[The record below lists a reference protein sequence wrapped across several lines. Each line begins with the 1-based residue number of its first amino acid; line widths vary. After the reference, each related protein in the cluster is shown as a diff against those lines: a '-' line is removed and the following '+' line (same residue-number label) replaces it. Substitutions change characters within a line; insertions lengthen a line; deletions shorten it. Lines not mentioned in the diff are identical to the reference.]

1 MEEDRRASALPKAAQ
16 LTNRI
21 NYCNFCNDRIYR
33 TMPLSSVEQKFVL
46 HWGEMGTR
54 WGINRTVAQV
64 HALLFLSP
72 KPLHA
77 EEIATTLA
85 VARSN
90 VSNSLRELQGWGVI
104 RVMHILGDRR
114 DHFESVKDVWEIF
127 RIVAE
132 ERKRREI
139 DPTLRVL
146 QECVGEVKKAGAGS
160 AYTRE
165 RLEEMLSFLTS
176 TSELFDELVHI
187 PTQTLKGM
195 ARLRGKLKLLF
206 GAGKK
211 AD

>member
-1 MEEDRRASALPKAAQ
+1 
-16 LTNRI
+16 
-21 NYCNFCNDRIYR
+21 
-33 TMPLSSVEQKFVL
+33 MPLSPTEQRFIL

-72 KPLHA
+72 KALHA

-90 VSNSLRELQGWGVI
+90 VSTSLRELQGWGIVH
-104 RVMHILGDRR
+104 VVHVLGDRR

-139 DPTLRVL
+139 DPTLRVV
-146 QECVGEVKKAGAGS
+146 QECVTSIKKADGGS
-160 AYTRE
+160 AHTRQ
-165 RLEEMLSFLTS
+165 RLEEMLDFLTV
-176 TSELFDELVHI
+176 TSVLFEELVHL
-187 PTQTLKGM
+187 PTGTLKGM
-195 ARLRGKLKLLF
+195 ARLRGKLKSVFALR
-206 GAGKK
+206 KPS
-211 AD
+211 

>member
-1 MEEDRRASALPKAAQ
+1 
-16 LTNRI
+16 
-21 NYCNFCNDRIYR
+21 
-33 TMPLSSVEQKFVL
+33 MPITPVEQRFIL

-64 HALLFLSP
+64 HALLFVSP

-77 EEIATTLA
+77 EEIANTLA

-90 VSNSLRELQGWGVI
+90 VSTSLRELQGWGIV
-104 RVMHILGDRR
+104 RVVHVLGDRR

-146 QECVGEVKKAGAGS
+146 QECVAELKKTGAGS

-165 RLEEMLSFLTS
+165 RLEEMLEFLTAA
-176 TSELFDELVHI
+176 TGLFEELIRI
-187 PTQTLKGM
+187 PAGALKGIT
-195 ARLRGKLKLLF
+195 RLRGKLTLLV
-206 GAGKK
+206 GPKK
-211 AD
+211 PKVK